1 MCPCGRFPMQPT
13 VQGSDKV
20 DVEAIYCPLV
30 LDNSATGETLG
41 RFSVLLD
48 RVYVE
53 NLELEQKKR
62 KWKEKKRKKVALP
75 SAISEHSFQNR
86 PGSAHW

>member
-1 MCPCGRFPMQPT
+1 MLIWLMCPCGRFPMQPT

-20 DVEAIYCPLV
+20 DVEAIYCPSV
-30 LDNSATGETLG
+30 LDNSATGETLD

-53 NLELEQKKR
+53 NLEVERKK
-62 KWKEKKRKKVALP
+62 KKRKKVALP
-75 SAISEHSFQNR
+75 SAISEHSF
-86 PGSAHW
+86 